1 MCPCPQPANPLPRS
15 PVDPLRLRGVI
26 ALLVLAISLVAVPAA
41 SAAGSGTGP
50 LVWTAPREV
59 DLQPIDGL
67 SCPSIALCVGVDRA
81 GGVLWST
88 APASSRRWNTASIDG
103 HTEITGVSCPAVSL
117 CVAVDAAGN
126 VLTTQNVA
134 AGAAGWAVAR
144 VDTSATQNN
153 TDNAGSVLL
162 RGVSCPS
169 TGLCVAVDAAGNAL
183 VSTNPTAGPSAAWT
197 ITHIDANTTVGCT
210 GAGLSCQPPLVGI
223 SCASTTLCAAVDFA
237 GNLLTTSQPAVA
249 VPWATSPTNGGG
261 LSSLYGIS
269 CPVISFCV
277 TVDGIAGGAISLN
290 PAAPAIQQVRSLPD
304 SLYGIWCQSPTL
316 CLASIET
323 QDGIS
328 GLLGSF
334 NPAAP
339 TSTWTPSSLGGV
351 NAVACPLPSVCVAAD
366 DEGGIA
372 AGATT
377 TSISGELGLAF
388 LAGSRQP
395 KVAALNRTAHATF
408 VFASPIA
415 AAVKLVWTVPGQKTT
430 AGQKPTPLIVASAS
444 HVFGA
449 PGTARLTLWLTPTGK
464 RLFTTA
470 RGRFTVTATATFAA
484 STGSVNSVKK
494 LTFRGPP
501 PPKPGSRR
509 IGGPAADTRGRS

>member
-1 MCPCPQPANPLPRS
+1 MSPCPPSPIPPPRS
-15 PVDPLRLRGVI
+15 PADPLTLRGLI
-26 ALLVLAISLVAVPAA
+26 ALFVVAIGLLAAPAA
-41 SAAGSGTGP
+41 SAAGSTGP
-50 LVWTAPREV
+50 LVWTAPRQV
-59 DLQPIDGL
+59 DVQPIDAL

-88 APASSRRWNTASIDG
+88 TPATPRKWSVASIDG
-103 HTEITGVSCPAVSL
+103 HNEITGVSCPAVSL

-134 AGAAGWAVAR
+134 AGVAGWTVAK

-183 VSTNPTAGPSAAWT
+183 VSTNPTGGVGAGWT
-197 ITHIDANTTVGCT
+197 ITHIDANTTLGCT
-210 GAGLSCQPPLVGI
+210 GTGLSCQPPLVGI

-249 VPWATSPTNGGG
+249 VPWASSPTNGGA

-269 CPVISFCV
+269 CPVIGFCI
-277 TVDGIAGGAISLN
+277 TVDGVAGRAISLN
-290 PAAPAIQQVRSLPD
+290 PYAPAIQQARSLPD
-304 SLYGIWCQSPTL
+304 SLYGVWCQSQTL

-334 NPAAP
+334 NPTAP
-339 TSTWTPSSLGGV
+339 TSTWALSSLGGV
-351 NAVACPLPSVCVAAD
+351 NAVACPSASECVAAD
-366 DEGGIA
+366 DQGGVA
-372 AGATT
+372 AGVTT
-377 TSISGELGLAF
+377 TAISGDLGLAF
-388 LAGSRQP
+388 LLGSRQP
-395 KVAALNRTAHATF
+395 KVAALNRTGHATF

-415 AAVKLVWTVPGQKTT
+415 ALVKLVWTVPGQKTT
-430 AGQKPTPLIVASAS
+430 PGQKPTPLIVASTS

-449 PGTARLTLWLTPTGK
+449 PGTARLTLPLTPTGQ
-464 RLFTTA
+464 RLFKTA
-470 RGRFTVTATATFAA
+470 RGRFTVTATATFSA
-484 STGSVNSVKK
+484 SAGSVSSVKK

-501 PPKPGSRR
+501 PPKPGGRR
-509 IGGPAADTRGRS
+509 TGGPAADTRGRL